1 MENEINYGALGARI
15 REARLR
21 KHISQEKLSDMV
33 NVSVRYMSNIELAKS
48 KIGLQTLNAVANAL
62 DTTIDALLY
71 DSSPLLV
78 SKYDTE
84 AKEVLSDCTAEEKQF
99 LIDLMKHAKED
110 LRNNIQNK

>member
-1 MENEINYGALGARI
+1 
-15 REARLR
+15 
-21 KHISQEKLSDMV
+21 MV
-33 NVSVRYMSNIELAKS
+33 NGSVRYMSNIELAKS

-84 AKEVLSDCTAEEKQF
+84 AKEVLSDFTAEEKQF
-99 LIDLMKHAKED
+99 LIELIKHAKED

>member
-1 MENEINYGALGARI
+1 MENEINYEALGARI

-21 KHISQEKLSDMV
+21 KHISQEKLSEMV

-84 AKEVLSDCTAEEKQF
+84 AKEVLSDCNSREKQF
-99 LIDLMKHAKED
+99 LIDLMKYAKEG
-110 LRNNIQNK
+110 LRKSIY